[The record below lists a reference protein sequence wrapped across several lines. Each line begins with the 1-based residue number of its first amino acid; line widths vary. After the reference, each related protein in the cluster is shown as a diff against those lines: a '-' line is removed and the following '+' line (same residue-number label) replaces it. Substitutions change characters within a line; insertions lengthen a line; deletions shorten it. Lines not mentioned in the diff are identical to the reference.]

1 MSESKPVD
9 SKLRN
14 LHLAM
19 QYDDEGYPEL
29 RVAARITSPDPLPV
43 TLGSESITI
52 TGDVNVS
59 SSVGINNTEEDAANM
74 HIAAV
79 GTSGVLTT
87 DYLPIGGT
95 VEATQGTS
103 PWVVSGSV
111 TALDDPTATDA
122 FGRKRV
128 SNPFTLFDSSFRY
141 GENATKW
148 NSSISGTGTVNFLT
162 NESTMEL
169 AVGASNGDS
178 IIRET
183 KRVFNYQPGK
193 SLLIMNT
200 FVMNPTKPNLRQ
212 RVGFFGAQNGIYF
225 EWAGTTKNMVIRKYI
240 SGTVDDT
247 TEKVPQGNWNGD
259 RLNGLGGANNPSG
272 ITLDPSKSQI
282 FWMDVE
288 WLGVGS
294 VRCGFVID
302 GQFIVCHTF
311 HHANSLTSVYMTTA
325 SLPIRYEITNTG
337 DTGGTSS
344 LKQICSTVISEGG
357 YAATSR
363 SRSASTTLTGP
374 QVSQTT
380 WTPLISIRL
389 TSSRIDAVV
398 FPARLDV
405 YGRQT
410 NPYKWGVFVGG
421 TLSNNAALT
430 WTSAG
435 SDSSV
440 EYNTNATVI
449 TGGTLIDQGIFVG
462 NTIGGPVSAV
472 PVGQTQDVQLG
483 RLIDGT
489 AEIFT
494 VAAIATNN
502 NDTAVCSLVWE
513 EF

>member
-1 MSESKPVD
+1 MSESKPID

-29 RVAARITSPDPLPV
+29 RVGARIVSPDPLPV

-74 HIAAV
+74 HIASV

-87 DYLPIGGT
+87 DYLPVGGT
-95 VEATQGTS
+95 VEATQGTN
-103 PWVVSGSV
+103 PWIVSGSV

-141 GENATKW
+141 SDNPTKW
-148 NSSISGTGTVNFLT
+148 NSSTSGTTSETFLP
-162 NESTMEL
+162 NESSIGL
-169 AVGASNGDS
+169 AVGGANGDS

-193 SLLIMNT
+193 SLLIMST
-200 FVMNPTKPNLRQ
+200 FVMNAGKPNLRQ
-212 RVGFFGAQNGIYF
+212 RVGYFGAQNGIYF
-225 EWAGTTKNMVIRKYI
+225 ELEGTTKNLVIRKYI
-240 SGTVDDT
+240 SGVVDDT

-259 RLNGLGGANNPSG
+259 RLNGLSGLHNPSG
-272 ITLDPSKSQI
+272 FDLDPSTSQI
-282 FWMDVE
+282 FWMD
-288 WLGVGS
+288 VGS
-294 VRCGFVID
+294 VRCGFVIN
-302 GQFIVCHTF
+302 GKFIVCHTF
-311 HHANSLTSVYMTTA
+311 DHANSFTSVYMTTA
-325 SLPIRYEITNTG
+325 SLPLRYEITNTG
-337 DTGGTSS
+337 ITGGASS
-344 LKQICSTVISEGG
+344 MKQICSTVISEGG

-363 SRSASTTLTGP
+363 SRSASTTLEGP
-374 QVSQTT
+374 QVSQTN
-380 WTPLISIRL
+380 WTPLVSIRL
-389 TSSRIDAVV
+389 KSARLDGIV

-405 YGRQT
+405 FGRQS

-421 TLSNNAALT
+421 TLSNNSTLT
-430 WTSAG
+430 WVDAG

-440 EYNTNATVI
+440 EYNLNATAI

-462 NTIGGPVSAV
+462 NAIGGPVSAT
-472 PVGQTQDVQLG
+472 PVGQSQDVQLG
-483 RLIDGT
+483 RLLNGT
-489 AEIFT
+489 AETLT

-502 NDTAVCSLVWE
+502 NDTAVCSLVWQ
-513 EF
+513 EFG